1 MKTLWLLL
9 LLALGAYGG
18 PLGRVIRVTPSN
30 KEQLNFLRI
39 LSDNDNLNL
48 DFWTHPSHVGGSVD
62 IRVTNEQY
70 PKVAKLLHAEGI
82 VFTILIPD
90 VDNLQ
95 ARQNP
100 PDSGSRSGG
109 FDYAKYNRLSE
120 INTEVDK
127 LVRSRPSIAQKFSVG
142 NSYEGRPMY
151 AVKLSSGA
159 GKKTLFM
166 NCGIHAREWITPA
179 TCMYML
185 KQIITKYGS
194 DSSINAMLNKL
205 DVVIMP
211 VLNVDGYEYTWAG
224 NRMWRKTRSRNPG
237 SSCRGTDPNRNFNV
251 KWGGTGTSSN
261 PCSDT
266 YHGPYPF
273 SEVEVRNVARYLYRM
288 KRRLV
293 GYMDIH
299 AYSQLWM
306 TPWGHAKRAYPPTYS
321 EMKRVADKAVAA
333 LYSAGY
339 RTSYRAGT
347 SADII
352 YPTTGG
358 TMDWVTN
365 TLGVTYS
372 YGLELRD
379 KGRYGFMLPANQII
393 PTGVETFAAIKTM
406 VAEMRI

>member
-1 MKTLWLLL
+1 MRVVWIVLLFTL
-9 LLALGAYGG
+9 AANAGK
-18 PLGRVIRVTPSN
+18 LGRVLRATPAN
-30 KEQLNFLRI
+30 EAQLNFLTI
-39 LSDNDNLNL
+39 LSDNDQLSL
-48 DFWTHPSHVGGSVD
+48 DFWTHPSKVNIPVD
-62 IRVTNEQY
+62 IRVGDKEY
-70 PKVAKLLHAEGI
+70 GKVAKLLHSEGI

-90 VDNLQ
+90 VDALSE
-95 ARQNP
+95 RQNP
-100 PDSGSRSGG
+100 PQSNMRAGG
-109 FDYAKYNRLSE
+109 FDYSQYNRLDA
-120 INTEVDK
+120 INNEVDRI
-127 LVRSRPSIAQKFSVG
+127 VQSHSAIAQKFSVG

-185 KQIITKYGS
+185 NQITMKYGS
-194 DSSINAMLNKL
+194 DSSISAMLNKL

-211 VLNVDGYEYTWAG
+211 VLNVDGYAYTWNG
-224 NRMWRKTRSRNPG
+224 NRMWRKTRSRQG
-237 SSCRGTDPNRNFNV
+237 SCFGADPNRNWNV
-251 KWGGTGTSSN
+251 KWGGIGTSSN
-261 PCSDT
+261 PCGDT

-273 SEVEVRNVARYLYRM
+273 SEIESRNVARYLYSIRSS
-288 KRRLV
+288 LV

-306 TPWGHAKRAYPPTYS
+306 TPWGHGKGQYPPTYS
-321 EMKRVADKAVAA
+321 EMMRVANKAVSA
-333 LYSAGY
+333 LYNAGY

-352 YPTTGG
+352 YATTGG
-358 TMDWVTN
+358 TMDWVTA

-379 KGRYGFMLPANQII
+379 TGRYGFMLPASQIL

>member
-1 MKTLWLLL
+1 MKTLCLLL
-9 LLALGAYGG
+9 LFALGAYAGHM
-18 PLGRVIRVTPSN
+18 GRVIRATPRN
-30 KEQLNFLRI
+30 KEQLSFLVQ
-39 LSDNDNLNL
+39 LSDNDDLEL
-48 DFWTHPSHVGGSVD
+48 DFWTHPSHVGANVD
-62 IRVTNEQY
+62 IRVTRAMY
-70 PKVAKLLHAEGI
+70 PKLAKLLNANGI
-82 VFTILIPD
+82 VFVVLIPD
-90 VDNLQ
+90 VDDLQ

-100 PDSGSRSGG
+100 PDSSRSSA
-109 FDYAKYNRLSE
+109 FNYARYNTLDQ
-120 INTEVDK
+120 INREVDR
-127 LVRSRPSIAQKFSVG
+127 LVRSSPRIAKRFSVG

-185 KQIITKYGS
+185 NQIITKYGS

-211 VLNVDGYEYTWAG
+211 VLNVDGYRYTWSS
-224 NRMWRKTRSRNPG
+224 NRMWRKTRSRH
-237 SSCRGTDPNRNFNV
+237 SSGCYGADPNRNFDHR
-251 KWGGTGTSSN
+251 WGGVGTSSN
-261 PCSDT
+261 PCRDT
-266 YHGPYPF
+266 YHGTKPF
-273 SEVEVRNVARYLYRM
+273 SEVETRNVARYLNSIRWS
-288 KRRLV
+288 LV

-306 TPWGHAKRAYPPTYS
+306 TPWGHSKRAYPSTYS
-321 EMKRVADKAVAA
+321 EMMRVARKAVSA
-333 LYSAGY
+333 LYNAGY
-339 RTSYRAGT
+339 RTYYRAGT

-358 TMDWVTN
+358 TTDWVTAK
-365 TLGVTYS
+365 LGVTYS
-372 YGLELRD
+372 YALELRD
-379 KGRYGFMLPANQII
+379 RGRYGFMLPANQII

>member
-1 MKTLWLLL
+1 MKTLCVLL

-30 KEQLNFLRI
+30 ERQLNFLTL

-48 DFWTHPSHVGGSVD
+48 DFWTHPSNVGRPVD
-62 IRVTNEQY
+62 IRVTHDQY
-70 PKVAKLLHAEGI
+70 GKVAKLLHTEGI
-82 VFTILIPD
+82 VFTLLIPD
-90 VDNLQ
+90 VDDLQ

-109 FDYAKYNRLSE
+109 FDYGQYHRLNE
-120 INTEVDK
+120 INSEVDR
-127 LVRSRPSIAQKFSVG
+127 LVRSSNIAQKFSVG

-166 NCGIHAREWITPA
+166 NCGIHAREWITQA

-185 KQIITKYGS
+185 NQIITKYGS
-194 DSSINAMLNKL
+194 DSSINAMLNKV

-211 VLNVDGYEYTWAG
+211 VLNVDGYRYTWTS
-224 NRMWRKTRSRNPG
+224 NRMWRKTRSRH
-237 SSCRGTDPNRNFNV
+237 SSGCYGADPNRNFDH
-251 KWGGTGTSSN
+251 KWGGVGTSSN
-261 PCSDT
+261 PCRDT
-266 YHGPYPF
+266 YRGTKPF
-273 SEVEVRNVARYLYRM
+273 SEVETRNVARYLQSIRWS
-288 KRRLV
+288 LV
-293 GYMDIH
+293 GYLDIH

-306 TPWGHAKRAYPPTYS
+306 TPWGHAKRAYPSTYS
-321 EMKRVADKAVAA
+321 EMMRVARKAVSA
-333 LYSAGY
+333 LYNAGY
-339 RTSYRAGT
+339 RTYYRAGT

-358 TMDWVTN
+358 TMDWVTAK
-365 TLGVTYS
+365 LGVTYS

-379 KGRYGFMLPANQII
+379 RGRYGFMLPANQII

-406 VAEMRI
+406 VAEMSI

>member
-1 MKTLWLLL
+1 MKTLCVLL

-30 KEQLNFLRI
+30 ERQLNFLTL

-48 DFWTHPSHVGGSVD
+48 DFWTHPSNVGRPVD
-62 IRVTNEQY
+62 IRVTHDQY
-70 PKVAKLLHAEGI
+70 GKVAKLLHTEGI
-82 VFTILIPD
+82 VFTLLIPD
-90 VDNLQ
+90 VDDLQ

-109 FDYAKYNRLSE
+109 FNYAKYNTLND
-120 INTEVDK
+120 INTEVER
-127 LVRSRPSIAQKFSVG
+127 LVQSRPSIAQKFSVG
-142 NSYEGRPMY
+142 NSYERRPMY

-159 GKKTLFM
+159 GKKTLFI

-185 KQIITKYGS
+185 NQIITKYGS

-211 VLNVDGYEYTWAG
+211 VLNVDGYLYTWTG

-237 SSCRGTDPNRNFNV
+237 SSCLGTDPNRNFNV
-251 KWGGTGTSSN
+251 KWGGVGTSNN
-261 PCSDT
+261 PCRDT

-273 SEVEVRNVARYLYRM
+273 SEVEVRNVARYLYDLRP
-288 KRRLV
+288 RLV

-306 TPWGHAKRAYPPTYS
+306 TPWGHAKRAYPSTYS
-321 EMKRVADKAVAA
+321 EMKRVADKAVSA
-333 LYSAGY
+333 LYNAGY

-352 YPTTGG
+352 YATTGG

-406 VAEMRI
+406 VAEMSI